1 LNGAPSYN
9 PGDRVRIIAA
19 HPPGH
24 RRTPFYIR
32 GKDGVIERYCGTFPN
47 PEERAYGFDGLPRRH
62 LYRVRFRQMDI
73 WPGYNGPMHDLLE
86 LEIFEHWLTKIE
98 AKTEDAA

>member
-1 LNGAPSYN
+1 MNAAAASSDPYYV
-9 PGDRVRIIAA
+9 PGDRVRIIVA

-24 RRTPFYIR
+24 RRTPHYIR
-32 GKDGVIERYCGTFPN
+32 GKEGVVERYCGAFPN
-47 PEERAYGFDGLPRRH
+47 PEERAYGFSGLPKRN

-86 LEIFEHWLTKIE
+86 LELFEHWLARAE
-98 AKTEDAA
+98 AS

>member
-1 LNGAPSYN
+1 MKAAAASSDPYYV
-9 PGDRVRIIAA
+9 PGDRVRVIAA

-24 RRTPFYIR
+24 RRTPHYIR
-32 GKDGVIERYCGTFPN
+32 GKEGVVERFCGAFPN
-47 PEERAYGFDGLPRRH
+47 PEERAYGFSGLPKRN

-86 LEIFEHWLTKIE
+86 LEIFEHWLTRAE
-98 AKTEDAA
+98 AS